1 MKDFAR
7 TKEDIVH
14 ECGILPADF
23 VHAGAKD
30 KLTMLACLTPEQAFR
45 LGHVLGFGK
54 GMESGYMSAAHI
66 QPSKFESS
74 NIEEN
79 GKLAMIRYDN
89 VWHMNR
95 ERVE

>member
-1 MKDFAR
+1 MTDFTR

-23 VHAGAKD
+23 IHAGAKD
-30 KLTMLACLTPEQAFR
+30 KLTLLACLTPEQAFR

-54 GMESGYMSAAHI
+54 GMETGYHGAARSSPASI
-66 QPSKFESS
+66 QDD
-74 NIEEN
+74 
-79 GKLAMIRYDN
+79 GRLAVVKYELTWRMRK
-89 VWHMNR
+89 